1 MAEWWWCA
9 DDQDDDRGVVAERER
24 ADRESFY
31 ARHDARA
38 KAKAAK
44 DQAKLDLQSS
54 HPGLADGVSYS
65 LGEPEAARVMKQM
78 RLDVE
83 AARRVHGLGAD
94 DDDDD

>member
-1 MAEWWWCA
+1 MVPTAQAAMDRAAMEQAE
-9 DDQDDDRGVVAERER
+9 
-24 ADRESFY
+24 
-31 ARHDARA
+31 
-38 KAKAAK
+38 
-44 DQAKLDLQSS
+44 LDLQSS
-54 HPGLADGVSYS
+54 RRGLADGVSYS

>member
-1 MAEWWWCA
+1 MAEWWYCS
-9 DDQDDDRGVVAERER
+9 DEPGDDRAADAAERAAE
-24 ADRESFY
+24 RESFY
-31 ARHDARA
+31 ARHDART

-44 DQAKLDLQSS
+44 EQAELDLQSS
-54 HPGLADGVSYS
+54 RPGLADGVSYS
-65 LGEPEAARVMKQM
+65 LGEPEAARVMNQM